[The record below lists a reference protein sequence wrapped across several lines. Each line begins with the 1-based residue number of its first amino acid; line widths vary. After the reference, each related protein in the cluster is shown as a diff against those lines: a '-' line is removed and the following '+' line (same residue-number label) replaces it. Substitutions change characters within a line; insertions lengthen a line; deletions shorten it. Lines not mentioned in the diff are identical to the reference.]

1 MNGLSLK
8 FAYLSGKGFF
18 DLLSARFLVQFLGFG
33 TILLVARLLNP
44 VELGEIKIIQT
55 YSSLFLIVAGF
66 GIHAAVL
73 KICSEQSSVPEKE
86 KVLKYAVKRSLCTSL
101 LTFILLACLAHT
113 GVITSTIHTA
123 RWLVIYSII
132 LPFSVM
138 SEIFMVFLQ
147 AQKRIKVMARVQAV
161 VKIQAVGIVVFATWK
176 WGFSGFIISTITASV
191 MGLIPLM
198 WQVGL
203 QFWAAARLRHV
214 PRFANFAIYSTLG
227 TLVSQIGQRGD
238 IMLLDHLVAD
248 REALGYYSL
257 ATIFVMAALQVTG
270 SVQQIVTPY
279 FSEHSRDFCW
289 VAKHWKINTCRMIAL
304 SVVVALGVFLVAA
317 VLLQFFFPPQYIVT
331 LSCLSVLL
339 IKYVVYSSYAIGG
352 AMLLGLGYMKANFIC
367 VAISTPISLI
377 IMYFSLKE
385 FGINGLLWAAVG
397 SSLITCAISYTIVW
411 YVFKILRYRAESKG

>member
-1 MNGLSLK
+1 
-8 FAYLSGKGFF
+8 
-18 DLLSARFLVQFLGFG
+18 
-33 TILLVARLLNP
+33 
-44 VELGEIKIIQT
+44 
-55 YSSLFLIVAGF
+55 
-66 GIHAAVL
+66 
-73 KICSEQSSVPEKE
+73 
-86 KVLKYAVKRSLCTSL
+86 
-101 LTFILLACLAHT
+101 
-113 GVITSTIHTA
+113 
-123 RWLVIYSII
+123 
-132 LPFSVM
+132 
-138 SEIFMVFLQ
+138 
-147 AQKRIKVMARVQAV
+147 
-161 VKIQAVGIVVFATWK
+161 
-176 WGFSGFIISTITASV
+176 